1 MDETLLKIPNSNN
14 INNNNIEV
22 EENNNNLK
30 ESILLRSSNDFNIPS
45 NESSE
50 LTSSSLS
57 SISEN
62 LNSTIIN
69 KTSKEDN
76 DVDIRTDIIMPNNNA
91 NDEKNNIKL
100 IKDVASSLS
109 STTSNEEDEPKSLE
123 KDEDILLNRS
133 TSRTNK
139 RKLNDEINTNLSLLA
154 INSVESPT
162 NIDMDD
168 SIENFNNNNNNETNI
183 VRQNKI
189 VKYDNNNNN
198 NDGTLPVKQQHI
210 KKEENSESSSD
221 CISSNKNNMFPL
233 DIFNETSQAVSKLVS
248 QKDLPSTFSTFNTD
262 PYKSVQSNS
271 SNNNQAFSLDNE
283 NFTIII
289 SNNDQII
296 QSTSKNVNT
305 FINFVQVKKKK
316 KFKIFKLKSK
326 IN

>member
-14 INNNNIEV
+14 INNNNKEV

-69 KTSKEDN
+69 KTSKDDN

-91 NDEKNNIKL
+91 NDEKNNMKL

-189 VKYDNNNNN
+189 VKYDNNNG
-198 NDGTLPVKQQHI
+198 GTLPVKQQHI
-210 KKEENSESSSD
+210 KKDENSESVST
-221 CISSNKNNMFPL
+221 NKNNMFPL
-233 DIFNETSQAVSKLVS
+233 DIYNETSQAVSKLVS

-271 SNNNQAFSLDNE
+271 SNNNQTFSLDNE

-305 FINFVQVKKKK
+305 FINFVQVKNRNL
-316 KFKIFKLKSK
+316 KFL
-326 IN
+326 N